1 VSATGSGAF
10 PHQHGDP
17 RSLRER
23 IDAQI
28 RDRIV
33 EATEMGALD
42 LLVELRRRN
51 QRPLPEDG
59 NARDHDELRA
69 LTERL
74 FAGIDEAFQASLAE
88 ADRQPCAEARAAA
101 SDTREAILAGQVAL
115 AKRLPDYWQRFEAH
129 RSDVASRTLGEAE
142 ARPSW
147 LRRLFGP
154 GGR

>member
-1 VSATGSGAF
+1 
-10 PHQHGDP
+10 
-17 RSLRER
+17 LRER

-28 RDRIV
+28 RDRIL

-42 LLVELRRRN
+42 LLVELRRRS
-51 QRPLPEDG
+51 QRALPEDG

-74 FAGIDEAFQASLAE
+74 FAGIDEALRASLAE
-88 ADRQPCAEARAAA
+88 ADRQASEQARAAA
-101 SDTREAILAGQVAL
+101 SDARDAILAGQIAL

-129 RSDVASRTLGEAE
+129 RGDVASRTLGEAE
-142 ARPSW
+142 PRPSW